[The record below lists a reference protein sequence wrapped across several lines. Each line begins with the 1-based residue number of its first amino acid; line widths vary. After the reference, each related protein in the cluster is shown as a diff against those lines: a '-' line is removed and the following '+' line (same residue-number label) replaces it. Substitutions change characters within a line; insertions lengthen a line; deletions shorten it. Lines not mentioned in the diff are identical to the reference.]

1 MGGNKNPMKD
11 KILANNKTDK
21 IQTKDMTTTRNEF
34 FRNLKVAM
42 RGIPYQI
49 DGNHITAGET
59 DNIINLDLLAL
70 PPREIGPTVSFER
83 WQLTISF
90 TTQSNDERTKFIH
103 TFDRAFHRGGG

>member
-1 MGGNKNPMKD
+1 M
-11 KILANNKTDK
+11 TDNSTAK
-21 IQTKDMTTTRNEF
+21 IQVKDMTTTRNEF

-42 RGIPYQI
+42 RGIPHTI
-49 DGNHITAGET
+49 DGDHITAGEPN
-59 DNIINLDLLAL
+59 DIVNLDLLAL

-90 TTQSNDERTKFIH
+90 TTQSNEQRANFMH

>member
-1 MGGNKNPMKD
+1 
-11 KILANNKTDK
+11 
-21 IQTKDMTTTRNEF
+21 MTTTRNEF

-42 RGIPYQI
+42 RGLIYEI
-49 DGNHITAGET
+49 DGDHITVGEK

-70 PPREIGPTVSFER
+70 PPREIGPTISFER

-90 TTQSNDERTKFIH
+90 TSQSDEQRANFMY